1 MAPWATPSADFAP
14 LLTASSAGPL
24 AMSAFYHAAALTV
37 DETGAHGPSTNS
49 AAVPAAAPQGAR
61 AARSSDLG
69 SGSAPAGAAAP
80 AQAPAAVFQ
89 ATQPFVVAITHV
101 PSGANVLLGRVEAP
115 LLWKERS

>member
-1 MAPWATPSADFAP
+1 
-14 LLTASSAGPL
+14 
-24 AMSAFYHAAALTV
+24 MSAFYHAAALTV

-49 AAVPAAAPQGAR
+49 AAAPAAAPQGAR
-61 AARSSDLG
+61 AARGLVLG

-80 AQAPAAVFQ
+80 AQAPTALFQ

-115 LLWKERS
+115 LLWSERS